1 VLNED
6 GYDADAVVISMPTYF
21 LTDSTLQSLSYLMC
35 SHEFFYETKLS
46 LSPVKATFA
55 YFSASFQLGS

>member
-1 VLNED
+1 
-6 GYDADAVVISMPTYF
+6 MPTYF